1 MGNLV
6 EHSHCCGYLSWTP
19 RPVPITDNK
28 DYIRVLLYSHYTNIT
43 GWGFLLTDRYPT
55 ISGLSLGNH
64 PNPKLGT
71 SIAAHGPSPEARCGH
86 GPRTPNSQAEDS
98 RFSAAQLG
106 PPMFKSKVWIMLG
119 PGSPIPLK
127 HVSSRPYAQPS

>member
-28 DYIRVLLYSHYTNIT
+28 DYIRVLLYSHYTTIT

-71 SIAAHGPSPEARCGH
+71 SIAAHGPSLPIFQLPVVVMVQGL
-86 GPRTPNSQAEDS
+86 PIVKQRTAAFLQLSSAPPPCLSQ
-98 RFSAAQLG
+98 RFG
-106 PPMFKSKVWIMLG
+106 
-119 PGSPIPLK
+119 
-127 HVSSRPYAQPS
+127 